1 MVRPF
6 ATARTLVIRGLQVT
20 IVVVVLALAAG
31 YLLGQP
37 ILFGYVTT
45 GSMEPTIDTG
55 DGYVAIP
62 AALAGDPEPGDV
74 VVFEAETL
82 DDDLAT
88 HRIVDDS
95 ETGYITQGDANPAPD
110 QEVGEPPVRES
121 QLVATAVQIDG
132 EVLTIPGLGT
142 AVADAERTVEG
153 VQNWIAVTFGIRW
166 LFGASSLAFVA
177 LLASSALY
185 LAETIRERRSS
196 PHPVDTNEATES
208 AGIDPRYICGGLALL
223 VAAAALAAMIV
234 PVGAQPLEVVSSD
247 RPSERPM
254 VIEAGTTAEVTYETT
269 NVGPM
274 PVVSYLETDGDGV
287 TVDTEEFSLGYR
299 EELEATV
306 ELTAPEETGYYRVFV
321 VEHRYLYVLPAPVI
335 ETLHGIHPWVARG
348 TIVGILGGVAYVLS
362 RSLIGSTPV
371 QSSSDRSTTS
381 TASSLSRR
389 LLRRLY

>member
-1 MVRPF
+1 MVRLF
-6 ATARTLVIRGLQVT
+6 ATARTLVIRGLQVA
-20 IVVVVLALAAG
+20 IVVVVLVLAAG

-37 ILFGYVTT
+37 ILFGYVATD
-45 GSMEPTIDTG
+45 SMEPTIDAG

-62 AALAGDPEPGDV
+62 AALTGTPESGDV

-88 HRIVDDS
+88 HRIVD
-95 ETGYITQGDANPAPD
+95 EGEVGYVTQGDANPSPD
-110 QEVGEPPVRES
+110 QESGEPPVRES
-121 QLVATAVQIDG
+121 QIVATAVQVDG
-132 EVLTIPGLGT
+132 EVVTIPGLGT
-142 AVADAERTVEG
+142 AAAEAEHTAEQ
-153 VQNWIAVTFGIRW
+153 VQHWVAVTLGIRW
-166 LFGASSLAFVA
+166 LSGASSLAFVV
-177 LLASSALY
+177 LIASSTLY

-196 PHPVDTNEATES
+196 PQPMDANEKADS
-208 AGIDPRYICGGLALL
+208 AGIDPRYICGGLAVL

-234 PVGAQPLEVVSSD
+234 PVGAQPIEVVSSEQ
-247 RPSERPM
+247 PSERST
-254 VIEAGTTAEVTYETT
+254 VIEAGTTAEATYETT
-269 NVGPM
+269 NTGPV

-299 EELEATV
+299 EELETTV

-348 TIVGILGGVAYVLS
+348 TIVGILGGVTYVLS
-362 RSLIGSTPV
+362 RSLIGSGPVHSPLNRSSTP
-371 QSSSDRSTTS
+371 TTGS
-381 TASSLSRR
+381 PLRR